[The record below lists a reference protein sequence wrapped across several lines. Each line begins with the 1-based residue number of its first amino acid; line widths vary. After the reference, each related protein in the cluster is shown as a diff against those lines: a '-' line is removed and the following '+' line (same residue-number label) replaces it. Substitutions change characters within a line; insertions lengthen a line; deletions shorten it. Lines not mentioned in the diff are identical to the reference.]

1 MISDRDDRKIG
12 LNSPLVPPQLPPF
25 LASVFKL
32 KPILG
37 HPSREEVKLV
47 HEAIRALNNF
57 MHMPDPRDTDL
68 PAELSQYLF
77 DIQIVC
83 YRQKYPINVLPNE
96 VVYEPPSLPDH
107 IPVELKSI
115 TGAPSNKEITSV
127 HTALRIA
134 ESFSNVPSL
143 FDPDLHAQISQHLF
157 DVQLARHVQQSM
169 VNRSTSS
176 VPKTQCQTALQGDGN
191 DTNTAPETHN
201 SINTT
206 PHENTGAIAM
216 AWGPSLAQPDAPHE
230 TTSYQHLHERND
242 AFKLGE
248 LMVEIRD
255 IKDSLKQLNRIMV
268 GTQNSLARGFNSS
281 RKYGYNGVSHDI
293 GAHSLINDYGEVPE
307 THHLPTFE
315 NGEYG
320 VHFSLNKLDGGILA
334 RYLRFYGLGEE
345 LIEEGEELK
354 IKDDMVENAKK
365 LLSERLFLKR

>member
-1 MISDRDDRKIG
+1 MMISDRDDRKIG

-57 MHMPDPRDTDL
+57 MHNL

-77 DIQIVC
+77 DIQMVC

-96 VVYEPPSLPDH
+96 AIYEPPSLPGH

-115 TGAPSNKEITSV
+115 TGAPSNKEITFI
-127 HTALRIA
+127 HTALRIT

-157 DVQLARHVQQSM
+157 DVQLV
-169 VNRSTSS
+169 
-176 VPKTQCQTALQGDGN
+176 
-191 DTNTAPETHN
+191 
-201 SINTT
+201 
-206 PHENTGAIAM
+206 
-216 AWGPSLAQPDAPHE
+216 
-230 TTSYQHLHERND
+230 
-242 AFKLGE
+242 
-248 LMVEIRD
+248 VEIRD

-281 RKYGYNGVSHDI
+281 RKYGYKSISHNI

-307 THHLPTFE
+307 THHLPTFK

-320 VHFSLNKLDGGILA
+320 VHFSLDELDGGVLA

-354 IKDDMVENAKK
+354 IKDDMVGNAKE
-365 LLSERLFLKR
+365 LLSERLFLNR